1 MTTFSSSKVKSFED
15 LFSSLYFAKDEDELH
30 EVILENPS
38 VFASQNWAPL
48 GGDDTNYATIKNQQ
62 SSPIAAL
69 IEKVTNSIDALLM
82 KKAYEQNLDPKSSE
96 APQTMDD
103 ALVRFFPDHKNW
115 DIGSNRREQ
124 AKEIQIIADGKG
136 PRKNRKLPTSVII
149 YDNGEGQNPDKFEDT
164 FLSIKKG
171 NKNEIQF
178 VQGKYNMGGTGAIVF
193 CGKKN
198 YQLIASRRYD
208 GKGEFG
214 FTLIRE
220 HKKVEADKRKETWY
234 EFLKIDER
242 IPSFQMEQSIELG
255 LEDRKFN
262 TGSLIKMYSYQ
273 FPKTGYSGF
282 AQDLNQ
288 SLNEYL
294 YKPILPVMTKD
305 TALRYPKNNV
315 LTNTAYG
322 LNSRFDDERAEYVD
336 ENFSLKMEDSW
347 IGPMLVNCYVFK
359 NRVMNYDLKKSK
371 EVIRDRYFKNGMSIL
386 FSMNGQVHGSYTT
399 EFISRSLKM
408 NILSNHLL
416 VHVDCTDMHY
426 DFRKNLF
433 MASRD
438 RLKNGDETQ
447 HLRHFLAS
455 KLAHKDG
462 RLQEI
467 VKNRKDSISFDSAST
482 TKELVQNLSQNMPF
496 DNKILSLLKEAYNI
510 EDFGSKKNDKQ
521 KNKKKKQKEEVQF
534 KAERFPTFLKLQ
546 NQKDGEIQTFQIPL
560 GGEKTIRFKTDAEN
574 DYFDRTE
581 EPGEFQI
588 ALLGGDGVG
597 GGNNDPL
604 PNTPKKIINVNRT
617 SPNNGTIKIN
627 LDTTEEA
634 QVGDM
639 IQVSASLS
647 SLTENFTE
655 LFLVKIADTEKPKK
669 TKVEKESES
678 NMSGLPDLVLAY
690 KEKKDSEGTV
700 CWEDVENATNQ
711 GMDYETSMIPMVSGN
726 VLEKV
731 FINMDCGVLKDFKS
745 KDKNASQSKIELADR
760 KYYTSIYFHVLFL
773 YTITINRKFK
783 ISVEQENETEEEVNL
798 EDYLKDIFSNYYSS
812 FILNFNSEVLM
823 EGLGE

>member
-1 MTTFSSSKVKSFED
+1 MLKD
-15 LFSSLYFAKDEDELH
+15 LFNKLYSAKDEDEVQ
-30 EVILENPS
+30 VIIEKHPAI
-38 VFASQNWAPL
+38 FGTDNWAPL

-69 IEKVTNSIDALLM
+69 IEKVTNSIDAILM
-82 KKAYEQNLDPKSSE
+82 KKAHEQNIDPKSSE

-103 ALVRFFPDHKNW
+103 ALIRFFPDYKNW
-115 DIGSNRREQ
+115 DILTYRREQ

-136 PRKNRKLPTSVII
+136 PRKSKNLPTSVII
-149 YDNGEGQNPDKFEDT
+149 YDNGEGQNPEKFEDT

-198 YQLIASRRYD
+198 YQLIASKRYD
-208 GKGEFG
+208 GRGDFG

-234 EFLKIDER
+234 EFLKIDGQ
-242 IPSFQMEQSIELG
+242 IPSFPMNEPMNLG
-255 LEDRKFN
+255 LEDRKFT

-273 FPKTGYSGF
+273 FPKGYSGF

-288 SLNEYL
+288 SINEFL

-305 TALRYPKNNV
+305 TELRYPKNNV
-315 LTNTAYG
+315 LTNTAFG
-322 LNSRFDDERAEYVD
+322 LNRRFEDERTEYID
-336 ENFSLKMEDSW
+336 DNFSERLEDTVT
-347 IGPMLVNCYVFK
+347 GPLNVNCYVFK
-359 NRVMNYDLKKSK
+359 NRVMDYDLKKSK
-371 EVIRDRYFKNGMSIL
+371 EVIRDRYFKNGMSVL

-416 VHVDCTDMHY
+416 IHVDCTEMNY

-447 HLRHFLAS
+447 YLRQFLAS

-467 VKNRKDSISFDSAST
+467 VKQRRDSISFDSAST
-482 TKELVQNLSQNMPF
+482 TKELVRNLSQNMPF
-496 DNKILSLLKEAYNI
+496 DNKILSLLKQAYNI
-510 EDFGSKKNDKQ
+510 DDFGTKKNEKPNNGKAQ
-521 KNKKKKQKEEVQF
+521 KKTEEPF
-534 KAERFPTFLKLQ
+534 KPERFPTFLKLQ
-546 NQKDGEIQTFQIPL
+546 NQKNGEIQTFQIPL

-581 EPGEFQI
+581 EPGAFQI
-588 ALLGGDGVG
+588 ALLGGDGIG
-597 GGNNDPL
+597 GGNNEPMPD
-604 PNTPKKIINVNRT
+604 TPKKIINVNRT
-617 SPNNGTIKIN
+617 SPNKGTIKIN

-634 QVGDM
+634 QVGDL
-639 IQVSASLS
+639 VHVKASLS
-647 SLTENFTE
+647 SLTENFSE
-655 LFLVKIADTEKPKK
+655 LFLVKIVDPEKPKK
-669 TKVEKESES
+669 EKVEKEPE
-678 NMSGLPDLVLAY
+678 NNLSGLPDLVLAY
-690 KEKKDSEGTV
+690 KEKKETEGTFS
-700 CWEDVENATNQ
+700 WEEVENATNQ
-711 GMDYETSMIPMVSGN
+711 AMNYETSMIPMVSGET
-726 VLEKV
+726 LEKV
-731 FINMDCGVLKDFKS
+731 FINMDCSVLKDFKS
-745 KDKNASQSKIELADR
+745 KDKNASESKIELADR

-783 ISVEQENETEEEVNL
+783 ISLDSEADENENPVAL

-823 EGLGE
+823 EGLGD

>member
-1 MTTFSSSKVKSFED
+1 MSTYNKE
-15 LFSSLYFAKDEDELH
+15 LFNQLYNAKDEDELH
-30 EVILENPS
+30 EVVSSNPI
-38 VFASQNWAPL
+38 FECANWKPL

-69 IEKVTNSIDALLM
+69 IEKVTNSIDAILM
-82 KKAYEQNLDPKSSE
+82 KKAYEHEIDPKSNE
-96 APQTMDD
+96 APQTMDE
-103 ALVRFFPDHKNW
+103 ALIRFFPDHKNW
-115 DIGSNRREQ
+115 DIGTNRREQ
-124 AKEIQIIADGKG
+124 AKNIQIIADGKG
-136 PRKNRKLPTSVII
+136 PRNNKNLPTSVII
-149 YDNGEGQNPDKFEDT
+149 YDNGEGQHPENFEDT

-193 CGKKN
+193 CGKKS
-198 YQLIASRRYD
+198 YQLIASKRYD

-220 HKKVEADKRKETWY
+220 HKKVDADKRKETWY
-234 EFLKIDER
+234 EFFVIDGK
-242 IPSFQMEQSIELG
+242 IPSFSITEPIDLG
-255 LEDRKFN
+255 LEDRKFT
-262 TGSLIKMYSYQ
+262 TGSIIKMYTYQ
-273 FPKTGYSGF
+273 FPSGYSGF

-288 SLNEYL
+288 SINEFL

-305 TALRYPKNNV
+305 TSLRYPKNNV
-315 LTNTAYG
+315 LTNTAFG
-322 LNSRFDDERAEYVD
+322 LNRRFEDERVDYVD
-336 ENFSLKMEDSW
+336 ESFSERLEDTL
-347 IGPMLVNCYVFK
+347 IGPMNVHCYVFK
-359 NRVMNYDLKKSK
+359 NRIMDYDLKKSK
-371 EVIRDRYFKNGMSIL
+371 EVIRDRYFKNGMSVL

-416 VHVDCTDMHY
+416 IHVDCTEMNY

-447 HLRHFLAS
+447 HLRHFLAT

-467 VKNRKDSISFDSAST
+467 VKRRKDSISFDSAST
-482 TKELVQNLSQNMPF
+482 TQELVKNLSKNMPF
-496 DNKILSLLKEAYNI
+496 DNQILDLLKQAYNI
-510 EDFGSKKNDKQ
+510 EDFGSKKNEKPKTGTSQ
-521 KNKKKKQKEEVQF
+521 RKEEVQF
-534 KAERFPTFLKLQ
+534 KPERFPTFFKLK
-546 NQKDGEIQTFQIPL
+546 NQKDGEIKTFQIPL
-560 GGEKTIRFKTDAEN
+560 GGEKTIRFKTDAED

-581 EPGEFQI
+581 EPGELQI
-588 ALLGGDGVG
+588 SLLGGDGIG
-597 GGNNDPL
+597 GANPTPL
-604 PNTPKKIINVNRT
+604 PSTPKKIININRT
-617 SPNNGTIKIN
+617 SPNKGTIKIN

-639 IQVSASLS
+639 VQISASLS
-647 SLTENFTE
+647 SLTENFE
-655 LFLVKIADTEKPKK
+655 ALFLVKIVDPEKPKK
-669 TKVEKESES
+669 EKVESEKE
-678 NMSGLPDLVLAY
+678 NNLSGLPDLVLAY
-690 KEKKDSEGTV
+690 KEKKDVEGTFS
-700 CWEDVENATNQ
+700 WEEVENVTSQ
-711 GMDYETSMIPMVSGN
+711 SMDYETSMIPMVSGET
-726 VLEKV
+726 LEKV
-731 FINMDCGVLKDFKS
+731 FINMDCNVLKTFKS
-745 KDKNASQSKIELADR
+745 KDKNASLGKLELADR

-783 ISVEQENETEEEVNL
+783 ISVNGETNEHESPVAL

-823 EGLGE
+823 EGLGD